1 MLSHLIDDTNIENFQ
16 PMNINFGIFP
26 TIQGEVTANGKF
38 RKIKGADRKKAYSDR
53 ALRDVQ
59 SWLEML

>member
-1 MLSHLIDDTNIENFQ
+1 MLFRSDTNIEDFQ

-38 RKIKGADRKKAYSDR
+38 KKIKGMDRKKAYSIR
-53 ALRDVQ
+53 ALEEIDEWIKQ
-59 SWLEML
+59 I